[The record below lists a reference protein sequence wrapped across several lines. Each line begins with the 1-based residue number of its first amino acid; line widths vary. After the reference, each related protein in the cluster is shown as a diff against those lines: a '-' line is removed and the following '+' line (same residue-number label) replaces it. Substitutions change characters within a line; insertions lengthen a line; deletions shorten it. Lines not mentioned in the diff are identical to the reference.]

1 MARTASIN
9 RSKSKSKAAVHA
21 PEPVGTELLG
31 VGLCLGA
38 LCLLAALFTLA
49 PAGATG
55 SWNNVIGSVGQ
66 SVAAALTAAMGM
78 GAFVLPVFG
87 LVWGVQC
94 LRGQRP
100 RVWGRK
106 LALLPLFMALVA
118 MEAAL
123 LLSRCP
129 IPGLERS
136 GPGGYFGLAMSRTLF
151 DALGKASAIVL
162 FFGGLAVLRFLT
174 DTDPRVWVDK
184 LAERWR
190 SGEDADT
197 AVLDEEYEEEYEDY
211 DEAEEPEEED
221 DGDAADYG
229 EDDGEWEYEDEE
241 DYGEA
246 EYEEEEYDDE
256 EPEEGYDDEEAED
269 EEVAPPPVAKKPKRK
284 SRRERIKSKKRAK
297 AKKKKPPKQR
307 GAYIHPPID
316 LLGEG
321 RITDETIVQEEV
333 AYRAEVLEKT
343 LKAFRIEGKVVS
355 SRRGPVITYYEV
367 RVPAGVSGNQISKRA
382 DDIGRAL
389 KVGRVR
395 VVTNT
400 RGRDT
405 IGIEV
410 GNEQRDDVVLR
421 DLIEES
427 GTRVD
432 RMEVPLLLG
441 RDTAGNAIVEDLAK
455 MPHCLIAGAT
465 GSGKSVCINA
475 VLQSVLF
482 TRGPDE
488 VNLILVDPKQVELAS
503 YDGVPHLLTAVE
515 TDARR
520 AGKLLQWAV
529 ERMEER
535 YVLLKSTGVRNIKN
549 FNELPLERKKVARE
563 RHGLDEESLPD
574 KLPYIVIVVD
584 EMADLMM
591 TGGKDVELAITRLAQ
606 KSRAVGI
613 HLILATQRPERAVIT
628 GLIKSNMPTRIAF
641 TVSSKLDS
649 RVVLDQNGA
658 ETLLGMG
665 DMLYL
670 SPRSM
675 FPKRGQGAL
684 VTDEEVLN
692 VVEFLKEQYPDVEYE
707 DLLKQQAKSMEDPMK
722 RDDLYNDA
730 TRLVLSKKL
739 GSASMLQR
747 CLGIGYTRAS
757 RLIEM
762 MEEQGVVGPHQGSK
776 ARELYTTLEEWE
788 ADLEAGPSLDDDD
801 EWDPD
806 DPDAVD
812 TSWD

>member
-1 MARTASIN
+1 MPRSASVD
-9 RSKSKSKAAVHA
+9 RRPLKSATA

-31 VGLCLGA
+31 VALCLGA
-38 LCLLAALFTLA
+38 LCFLAALLTLA
-49 PAGATG
+49 PADSRS
-55 SWNNVIGSVGQ
+55 SWHNVVGQ
-66 SVAAALTAAMGM
+66 WGRATAAPLTRAVGL
-78 GAFVLPVFG
+78 GAFIVPIFVLMWG
-87 LVWGVQC
+87 LQC

-100 RVWGRK
+100 QHWGRK
-106 LALLPLFMALVA
+106 VVLLPLLMALVA
-118 MEAAL
+118 ILGAL
-123 LLSRCP
+123 LFSRCP
-129 IPGLERS
+129 MPGLQRS

-151 DALGKASAIVL
+151 DVLNKAAGVVV
-162 FFGGLAVLRFLT
+162 FFGALAVLRFLT
-174 DTDPRVWVDK
+174 DTDPRVLWDRMAK
-184 LAERWR
+184 RWPT
-190 SGEDADT
+190 GDGDT
-197 AVLDEEYEEEYEDY
+197 AVADENTEAFEDEYED
-211 DEAEEPEEED
+211 ED
-221 DGDAADYG
+221 Y
-229 EDDGEWEYEDEE
+229 EDDGEEDE
-241 DYGEA
+241 D
-246 EYEEEEYDDE
+246 
-256 EPEEGYDDEEAED
+256 EGYGDAED
-269 EEVAPPPVAKKPKRK
+269 EEGDWDEEDLEEDESSEVDVAPPPTPRARHRSKPRRKRK
-284 SRRERIKSKKRAK
+284 V
-297 AKKKKPPKQR
+297 KKKPPKPR

-316 LLGEG
+316 VLGEG
-321 RITDETIVQEEV
+321 HVTDETIVQEEV
-333 AYRAEVLEKT
+333 SYRAEILEKT
-343 LKAFRIEGKVVS
+343 LKAFRIDGRVVS

-367 RVPAGVSGNQISKRA
+367 RVPAGVSGSQVAKRA

-427 GTRVD
+427 GSRVD
-432 RMEVPLLLG
+432 RMQVPLLLG
-441 RDTAGNAIVEDLAK
+441 RDTAGNPIVEDLAK

-465 GSGKSVCINA
+465 GSGKSVCINT
-475 VLQSVLF
+475 VLQSILF

-535 YVLLKSTGVRNIKN
+535 YVLLKSIGVRNIKN
-549 FNELPLERKKVARE
+549 YNEAPKERKAAARE
-563 RHGLDEESLPD
+563 SHGMDEASMPER
-574 KLPYIVIVVD
+574 LPYIVIVVD

-591 TGGKDVELAITRLAQ
+591 TGGKDVEMAITRLAQ

-613 HLILATQRPERAVIT
+613 HLILATQRPERTVIT
-628 GLIKSNMPTRIAF
+628 GLIKANMPTRIAF

-658 ETLLGMG
+658 ETLLGQG

-675 FPKRGQGAL
+675 FPVRGQGAL
-684 VTDEEVLN
+684 VTDDEVLA
-692 VVEFLKEQYPDVEYE
+692 VVEFLKEQYPDVEYD

-730 TRLVLSKKL
+730 TRMVLTKKL

-776 ARELYTTLEEWE
+776 ARDLYTNLEEWE
-788 ADLEAGPSLDDDD
+788 ADLAGGPADDD